1 MIKTNT
7 FIQTHQVNITKT
19 QNLKTLKKECDAFE
33 AEILNFFLKEALDT
47 KNALFPKSPGEKIY
61 KSMYEEALS
70 KEISGNF
77 GYSELLFNYLKD
89 KV

>member
-33 AEILNFFLKEALDT
+33 AEILNFFLKEA
-47 KNALFPKSPGEKIY
+47 
-61 KSMYEEALS
+61 
-70 KEISGNF
+70 
-77 GYSELLFNYLKD
+77 
-89 KV
+89 